1 MKKCANT
8 TKMAIFFA
16 NMKKIMYLCTDFDT
30 IMKTDIR
37 TLRPQ
42 MLEPLA
48 HHNRDLF
55 VSESVV
61 MLNRVRRDLAQ
72 QMSMIARVPQYVE
85 VGRLIRVTQGSATFK
100 INLIPFYVEQGCI
113 LIIPEHNYI
122 EVSELADDF
131 DVQIIS
137 FKHLPVSFDRCTL
150 LQLNDTDFE
159 RSGEYTHL
167 IWQVVHK
174 PSFSTQTVDYLLAA
188 LMNDLQHIHKEV
200 LSSQHVL
207 THSEQMM
214 QQFMELVAEHG
225 AQERNVPFYARQM
238 HLTPNHLSAL
248 VRQHTGK
255 SVMDWLN
262 ERTLLQARVML
273 RHTDQPISDIAFQL
287 GFKETTL
294 FSRFFLRETGMTP
307 TEYRQQKPR

>member
-1 MKKCANT
+1 MKK
-8 TKMAIFFA
+8 
-16 NMKKIMYLCTDFDT
+16 
-30 IMKTDIR
+30 DIR
-37 TLRPQ
+37 TLRAQ
-42 MLEPLA
+42 MLEPMA

-55 VSESVV
+55 VCEDFA
-61 MLNRVRRDLAQ
+61 MLNRVQHGLVQ

-85 VGRLIRVTQGSATFK
+85 VGRLIRVTEGSATFK
-100 INLIPFYVEQGCI
+100 INLIPFHVEQGCV

-150 LQLNDTDFE
+150 LQLNETDFE
-159 RSGEYTHL
+159 RSGGYTNL

-174 PSFSTQTVDYLLAA
+174 PSFSMQTVEYLLAA
-188 LMNDLQHIHKEV
+188 LMNDLQHIHKEK
-200 LSSQHVL
+200 LSAQQVL
-207 THSEQMM
+207 THSELMI
-214 QQFMELVAEHG
+214 QQFMELVADHG
-225 AQERNVPFYARQM
+225 ARERDVPFYAEQM
-238 HLTPNHLSAL
+238 HLTPNHLSAF
-248 VRQHTGK
+248 VRRHTGK

-262 ERTLLQARVML
+262 ERTMLQAKVML

-287 GFKETTL
+287 GFRETTL

-307 TEYRQQKPR
+307 SAYRQQKPHQGVS